1 MCLSNAR
8 IAVLLAVRHSV
19 AGPGAARCLQHGSHL
34 SVMRIAKACRQ
45 AASAARPRGWART
58 RKPRR
63 KKMPRARSASFR
75 CLGSANRRG
84 DFPSA
89 DRAHHQ
95 EGGRHRRAV
104 PQQSNAYADPER
116 AVLARRR
123 SVLG

>member
-1 MCLSNAR
+1 MGTN
-8 IAVLLAVRHSV
+8 
-19 AGPGAARCLQHGSHL
+19 
-34 SVMRIAKACRQ
+34 AKA
-45 AASAARPRGWART
+45 APE
-58 RKPRR
+58 
-63 KKMPRARSASFR
+63 KMPRARGASFR

-95 EGGRHRRAV
+95 EGDRHRRAV

-116 AVLARRR
+116 AVLARRW